1 MLMKKFI
8 GKPYAGK
15 SHVRIDEGAGKVDL
29 PLPALLY
36 RKSAGFPS
44 ASLRELLK
52 FSVQTMQG
60 GARGRFSDLL
70 FMSPGV
76 GKNGF

>member
-15 SHVRIDEGAGKVDL
+15 SHVRIDEGAGKVDF

-36 RKSAGFPS
+36 REKHTTVYAGQYNEF
-44 ASLRELLK
+44 
-52 FSVQTMQG
+52 
-60 GARGRFSDLL
+60 
-70 FMSPGV
+70 
-76 GKNGF
+76 